1 MQQTELSLLIGVEI
15 GEEEWLMDTEENIDK
30 ELSWL
35 MMENFIHYER

>member
-35 MMENFIHYER
+35 MMENSIHYER